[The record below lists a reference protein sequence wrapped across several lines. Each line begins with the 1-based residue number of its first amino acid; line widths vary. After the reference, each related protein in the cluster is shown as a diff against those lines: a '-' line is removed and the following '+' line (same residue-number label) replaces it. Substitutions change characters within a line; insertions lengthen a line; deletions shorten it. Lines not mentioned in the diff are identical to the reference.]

1 MASRGAPCPLPERK
15 AGPPAQANTQPPS
28 GNAWPIG
35 IEGSSKAVGYGSDTI
50 KSSVIVF
57 PTGFACTAGGINRF
71 DGYPHSLIPAVQP
84 TSADLISRLFV
95 DNLPNNFTPGF
106 SDTVTQQFADES
118 VPDPLAVL
126 GAAAAFGISLKLC
139 SRPRKE
145 AAQAFSVIGLVCLGL
160 GLVTLVFS
168 CLPVRLME
176 PAWQLQLS
184 GGLTAA
190 GFSILIGT
198 LLICTAG
205 ALPTSPKPIHAN
217 VKMLCESC
225 T

>member
-1 MASRGAPCPLPERK
+1 
-15 AGPPAQANTQPPS
+15 
-28 GNAWPIG
+28 
-35 IEGSSKAVGYGSDTI
+35 
-50 KSSVIVF
+50 
-57 PTGFACTAGGINRF
+57 
-71 DGYPHSLIPAVQP
+71 
-84 TSADLISRLFV
+84 
-95 DNLPNNFTPGF
+95 
-106 SDTVTQQFADES
+106 
-118 VPDPLAVL
+118 
-126 GAAAAFGISLKLC
+126 
-139 SRPRKE
+139 
-145 AAQAFSVIGLVCLGL
+145 
-160 GLVTLVFS
+160 
-168 CLPVRLME
+168 ME

>member
-1 MASRGAPCPLPERK
+1 
-15 AGPPAQANTQPPS
+15 
-28 GNAWPIG
+28 
-35 IEGSSKAVGYGSDTI
+35 
-50 KSSVIVF
+50 
-57 PTGFACTAGGINRF
+57 
-71 DGYPHSLIPAVQP
+71 
-84 TSADLISRLFV
+84 
-95 DNLPNNFTPGF
+95 
-106 SDTVTQQFADES
+106 
-118 VPDPLAVL
+118 
-126 GAAAAFGISLKLC
+126 
-139 SRPRKE
+139 
-145 AAQAFSVIGLVCLGL
+145 L

-217 VKMLCESC
+217 VKMLCECC